1 MPVEETQGGSKV
13 KREALVVALAG
24 WAVLAFSLWEVIS
37 RSVWMSSDG
46 RPLPSSDGVPY
57 GIICGM
63 GLATAGRV
71 LARIEAALE
80 KRDAPAA
87 R

>member
-1 MPVEETQGGSKV
+1 M
-13 KREALVVALAG
+13 KREALAVQITGWSLVAI
-24 WAVLAFSLWEVIS
+24 SLFDVIA
-37 RSVWMSSDG
+37 RSTWVSSDG
-46 RPLPSSDGVPY
+46 MGLPRSDGAGY
-57 GIICGM
+57 GILCGM
-63 GLATAGRV
+63 GLGLTGRV

>member
-1 MPVEETQGGSKV
+1 M
-13 KREALVVALAG
+13 KREGLAVQIAG
-24 WAVLAFSLWEVIS
+24 WSVMAFSVWEVIS

-57 GIICGM
+57 GILCGM
-63 GLATAGRV
+63 GLTVAGRV
-71 LARIEAALE
+71 LARIEAVLE

>member
-1 MPVEETQGGSKV
+1 M
-13 KREALVVALAG
+13 KREALAVQISG
-24 WAVLAFSLWEVIS
+24 WAVMALSLWDVIA

-46 RPLPSSDGVPY
+46 RPLPSSDGAPY
-57 GIICGM
+57 GILCGM
-63 GLATAGRV
+63 GLAVAGRV

-87 R
+87 P

>member
-1 MPVEETQGGSKV
+1 MQ
-13 KREALVVALAG
+13 REALVVQVAG
-24 WAVLAFSLWEVIS
+24 FSVLAFSLWDVIS

-46 RPLPSSDGVPY
+46 MPLPSSDGVPY
-57 GIICGM
+57 GILCGM
-63 GLATAGRV
+63 GLTVAGRV

-80 KRDAPAA
+80 KLDAPPP

>member
-1 MPVEETQGGSKV
+1 M
-13 KREALVVALAG
+13 KREALAVQIAG
-24 WAVLAFSLWEVIS
+24 FSVLAFSLWDVIS

-57 GIICGM
+57 GILCGM
-63 GLATAGRV
+63 GLTVAGRV
-71 LARIEAALE
+71 LARIEAVLE